1 MFFNQYTAKSSNAH
15 LQTQLGSYIFSRQRE
30 LIFDM
35 LKPDAGER
43 VLDIGCGT
51 GNHLELFKEKWCQVT
66 GLDPSA
72 KSLDIAKSKLGSGVD
87 LIVGQP
93 EDIPFSDD
101 EFDIVTVINTLETS
115 FNPRK
120 VISEAI
126 RVCRGRVFI
135 GFINN
140 FSLAGTRQG
149 LKELFGIPL
158 SIYTRFYSLNE
169 IRIMVGS
176 LITNPEIKWGSVIY
190 FPTFIYSFFEELE
203 EMLPLTNNPLGAFTG
218 LMFPVKYTYRTVQ
231 NPLIEPFNM
240 NEKARRAAP
249 GTARD
254 MLQETQK

>member
-1 MFFNQYTAKSSNAH
+1 MFFNQNTAKSPDAH
-15 LQTQLGSYIFSRQRE
+15 LRNQLGRYIFSRQKE

-35 LKPDAGER
+35 VKPEAGER

-51 GNHLELFKEKWCQVT
+51 GNQLELFKEKWCQVT

-72 KSLDIAKSKLGSGVD
+72 KSLDIAKSKLGSAPD

-101 EFDIVTVINTLETS
+101 EFDIVTVINALETS
-115 FNPRK
+115 LNPRK
-120 VISEAI
+120 VITEAI

-140 FSLAGTRQG
+140 YSLAGTKQG
-149 LKELFGIPL
+149 LKELFGIPI
-158 SIYTRFYSLNE
+158 STQSRFYSLNE
-169 IRIMVGS
+169 IKLMVGS
-176 LITNPEIKWGSVIY
+176 IIPNPEIKWGSVIY
-190 FPTFIYSFFEELE
+190 FPSFVYSFFEELE
-203 EMLPLTNNPLGAFTG
+203 EMLPVINNPLGAFTG
-218 LMFPVKYTYRTVQ
+218 LVFPVKYTYRTVQ
-231 NPLIEPFNM
+231 NPLIEPFNI
-240 NEKARRAAP
+240 NGKAHRAAP

>member
-1 MFFNQYTAKSSNAH
+1 MVFNQNTAKSPDAH
-15 LQTQLGSYIFSRQRE
+15 LQAQVGRYLFSRQRE
-30 LIFDM
+30 LIFEM
-35 LKPDAGER
+35 VKPEAGER

-51 GNHLELFKEKWCQVT
+51 GNHLRLFKEKWCQVT

-72 KSLDIAKSKLGSGVD
+72 KSINIAINKLGHGVD

-101 EFDIVTVINTLETS
+101 EFDIVTVINALETS
-115 FNPRK
+115 YNPRK

-140 FSLAGTRQG
+140 YSLAGTRQK
-149 LKELFGIPL
+149 LKELFGMPL
-158 SIYTRFYSLNE
+158 STQTRFYSINE
-169 IRIMVGS
+169 IKLMVGS
-176 LITNPEIKWGSVIY
+176 IIANPEIKWGSVIY
-190 FPTFIYSFFEELE
+190 FPAFVYSFFEELE
-203 EMLPLTNNPLGAFTG
+203 EMLPVINNPLGAFTG
-218 LMFPVKYTYRTVQ
+218 LIFPVKYTYRTVQ
-231 NPLIEPFNM
+231 HPLIEPFNIK
-240 NEKARRAAP
+240 EKARRPAP